1 MWYYSLFSLVL
12 ASDLSDHF
20 PHFLFLR
27 LPGCQEK
34 EFSKHFP
41 TPAVWYCCE
50 VNTGS
55 LAATLHWLQ
64 CCICSSAE
72 SKLLIHLSSYL
83 SFTGAKAGI
92 SPSTC
97 PQSCVN
103 FQFFLWNGQGEES
116 QESSG
121 SQVILALR
129 LKAQQMYCSGKV
141 EIQIKTAGII
151 CPSVSSNVVL
161 YSLTASSHVIKHNL
175 NGRLEKMDFILHK
188 EPISYTSG

>member
-1 MWYYSLFSLVL
+1 M
-12 ASDLSDHF
+12 ANDLSPCLLHF
-20 PHFLFLR
+20 PLLCI
-27 LPGCQEK
+27 PGCQEK

-50 VNTGS
+50 VNIGS

-64 CCICSSAE
+64 CCIFCSSE
-72 SKLLIHLSSYL
+72 SRLLIHLLSSYL
-83 SFTGAKAGI
+83 SFTGAKAGL

-103 FQFFLWNGQGEES
+103 FQFFLWNEQGEES

-129 LKAQQMYCSGKV
+129 LTAQQIYCRGEV
-141 EIQIKTAGII
+141 QIQIQTAGII
-151 CPSVSSNVVL
+151 CL
-161 YSLTASSHVIKHNL
+161 SLRCSALFTYCIFSC
-175 NGRLEKMDFILHK
+175 HK
-188 EPISYTSG
+188 AQSK